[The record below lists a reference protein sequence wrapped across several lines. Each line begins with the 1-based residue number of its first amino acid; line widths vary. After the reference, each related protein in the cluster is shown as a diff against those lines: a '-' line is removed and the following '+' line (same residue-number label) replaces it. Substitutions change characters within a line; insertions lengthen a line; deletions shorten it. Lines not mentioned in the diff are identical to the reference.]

1 MITIIIV
8 IIVTIIIM
16 ITIRVGVKKGAAT
29 QCVNARHLTQG
40 LSASKLQR

>member
-16 ITIRVGVKKGAAT
+16 ITIRAGVKKGTAT
-29 QCVNARHLTQG
+29 QCVNVQHLTQG